1 MPLLNDCAA
10 AWRIRTMIDWRF
22 VRNFDDILASLKT
35 ERVEKETYLLAGE
48 TLVKIKLT
56 AEKNETRGATGFS
69 CAVVE
74 IEGKKISDEEQQGK
88 IAAIKL
94 RGEPPTAEEQIKMVK
109 EALGYWQI
117 FDPPT
122 RVSQGYAD
130 SHLKAIHL
138 KEKLNKGGK
147 IDVYI

>member
-1 MPLLNDCAA
+1 MV
-10 AWRIRTMIDWRF
+10 DWRF
-22 VRNFDDILASLKT
+22 IKTFDDILASLKT
-35 ERVEKETYLLAGE
+35 ERIEKEIYLLAGE

-74 IEGKKISDEEQQGK
+74 IEGKKISDEEQQDK
-88 IAAIKL
+88 IAKIKL
-94 RGEPPTAEEQIKMVK
+94 RGGPPTAEEQIKAVK

-117 FDPPT
+117 FNPPA
-122 RVSQGYAD
+122 RVSQSYVE
-130 SHLKAIHL
+130 SHLKQLAL
-138 KEKLNKGGK
+138 KQRIRGGK

>member
-1 MPLLNDCAA
+1 
-10 AWRIRTMIDWRF
+10 MIDWRF
-22 VRNFDDILASLKT
+22 IRNFDDILASLKT
-35 ERVEKETYLLAGE
+35 ERVEKEIYLLAGE

-56 AEKNETRGATGFS
+56 AEKNEARGMAGLS
-69 CAVVE
+69 CVAVE
-74 IEGKKISDEEQQGK
+74 IDGKQIPAEAQKGKNAKIE
-88 IAAIKL
+88 IKG
-94 RGEPPTAEEQIKMVK
+94 RPPTAEEQIKAVK

-117 FDPPT
+117 FDTPT

>member
-1 MPLLNDCAA
+1 MV
-10 AWRIRTMIDWRF
+10 DWRF
-22 VRNFDDILASLKT
+22 IKTFDDILASLKT
-35 ERVEKETYLLAGE
+35 ERVEKEIYLLAGE

-56 AEKNETRGATGFS
+56 AEKNETRGAIGFS

-74 IEGKKISDEEQQGK
+74 IEGKKISGEEQQDK
-88 IAAIKL
+88 IVKIKL
-94 RGEPPTAEEQIKMVK
+94 RG
-109 EALGYWQI
+109 G
-117 FDPPT
+117 PPT
-122 RVSQGYAD
+122 RVSQSYAD

>member
-1 MPLLNDCAA
+1 MV
-10 AWRIRTMIDWRF
+10 DWRF
-22 VRNFDDILASLKT
+22 IKTFDDILASLKT
-35 ERVEKETYLLAGE
+35 ERVEKEIYLLAGE

-56 AEKNETRGATGFS
+56 AEKNETRGAIGFS

-74 IEGKKISDEEQQGK
+74 IEGKKISGEEQK
-88 IAAIKL
+88 KA
-94 RGEPPTAEEQIKMVK
+94 VK
-109 EALGYWQI
+109 EALGHWQI
-117 FDPPT
+117 FEPPT

>member
-1 MPLLNDCAA
+1 
-10 AWRIRTMIDWRF
+10 MIDWGF
-22 VRNFDDILASLKT
+22 IRNFDDILASLKT
-35 ERVEKETYLLAGE
+35 ERVEKEMYLLAGE

-56 AEKNETRGATGFS
+56 AEKNETHGTTGFS

-88 IAAIKL
+88 IAKIKL
-94 RGEPPTAEEQIKMVK
+94 RGGPPMAEEQIKVVK

-117 FDPPT
+117 FDPPV
-122 RVSQGYAD
+122 RVSQSYVE
-130 SHLKAIHL
+130 SHLKQLAL
-138 KEKLNKGGK
+138 KQRIKEGGK

>member
-1 MPLLNDCAA
+1 MV
-10 AWRIRTMIDWRF
+10 DWRF
-22 VRNFDDILASLKT
+22 IKTFDDILASLKT
-35 ERVEKETYLLAGE
+35 ERVEKEIYLLAGE

-56 AEKNETRGATGFS
+56 AEKNETRGAIGFS

-74 IEGKKISDEEQQGK
+74 IEGKKISGEEQQDK
-88 IAAIKL
+88 IVKIKL
-94 RGEPPTAEEQIKMVK
+94 RGGPPTAEEQIKAVK

-117 FDPPT
+117 FDTPT
-122 RVSQGYAD
+122 RVSQSYAD